1 MAGRFGVVM
10 VLLMALTG
18 AACASDTSSAG
29 SGGGIY
35 GGSPSSSGS
44 GGSPAP
50 TSGGGYGHSGGYG
63 NGGGGTGGGGG
74 KSVATVTQS
83 NYVFTPS
90 KLTVASGDTIT
101 IKNSTPSTP
110 HTFTVDGQSIDV
122 AMSPASSQDVQ
133 IDLPAGAYP
142 FHCRYHQSKGM
153 VGTLTVT

>member
-1 MAGRFGVVM
+1 MATGRWSVAL
-10 VLLMALTG
+10 VLVAALVG
-18 AACASDTSSAG
+18 AACASSGSSAG

-35 GGSPSSSGS
+35 GGSSSSSGS
-44 GGSPAP
+44 GASPTP
-50 TSGGGYGHSGGYG
+50 TGGGGGYGGGGYG
-63 NGGGGTGGGGG
+63 GGGGGGGG

-101 IKNSTPSTP
+101 IKNSTPDTP

-122 AMSPASSQDVQ
+122 VVSPATSQDVK
-133 IDLPAGAYP
+133 IDLPAGMYP
-142 FHCRYHQSKGM
+142 FHCQYHQAQGM